1 MRLPRWTTYPALAV
15 IGILVVSAVPRGNS
29 APQNEGAAM
38 RARAAYQE
46 RLEEA
51 ARSQRVELESETQPQ
66 AGR

>member
-15 IGILVVSAVPRGNS
+15 IGVLVVTAVPRGNTT
-29 APQNEGAAM
+29 PQNEGAAL

-46 RLEEA
+46 RLEQA
-51 ARSQRVELESETQPQ
+51 ARSQRVELESEAQPQ